1 MILILAYIRQEL
13 TWSVSDETWQYLWTS
28 FIQLDK
34 HLWNLFH
41 EYGFHFEKWIF
52 RYNVKN
58 SIFIYSL
65 IWVLHLFDLVTLR
78 AERLWMLYIYISYW
92 IYFIVVYKSND
103 ISRLMFM
110 MIKIIQSIMLELISV
125 ITFVVIL
132 NVVRTYF
139 MSMIHWNFFFVEC
152 QINFFFVNI
161 SDWGNILYLGERI

>member
-1 MILILAYIRQEL
+1 M
-13 TWSVSDETWQYLWTS
+13 
-28 FIQLDK
+28 
-34 HLWNLFH
+34 WNLFH

-58 SIFIYSL
+58 SIFIFSL

-139 MSMIHWNFFFVEC
+139 IWWVWCIGKKKKKIVEYQIIFFFE
-152 QINFFFVNI
+152 NTRL
-161 SDWGNILYLGERI
+161 GNILYLGERI